1 MNSLLEKYK
10 TDSKKITKTLME
22 LSVAAKQSYEQICNL
37 TPNERVI
44 LYEVLTEKAEAM
56 NPKKQ
61 QQKMVPGQVNGP
73 QTPQTPK
80 SEQR

>member
-1 MNSLLEKYK
+1 MEKYN
-10 TDSKKITKTLME
+10 TESRKITKALME
-22 LSVAAKQSYEQICNL
+22 LSVAAKQPYEQITNL
-37 TPNERVI
+37 TPNERGI

-73 QTPQTPK
+73 QGPQTSK
-80 SEQR
+80 TEQR